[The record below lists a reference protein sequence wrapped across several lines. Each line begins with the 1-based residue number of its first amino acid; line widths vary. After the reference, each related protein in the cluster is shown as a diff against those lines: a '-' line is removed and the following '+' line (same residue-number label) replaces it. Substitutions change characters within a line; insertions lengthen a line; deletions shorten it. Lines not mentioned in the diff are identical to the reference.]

1 MATFTDLVLRH
12 WHSLATSQTTVD
24 GHSLTIADVV
34 LVARHLLPA
43 SLASEA
49 AEIISRGSTV
59 VRDKLSKGEVIYGTN
74 TGFGGSADTRTVAH
88 RDLQQSLF
96 SHLMFGILV
105 DDKSSVTDQCNGSAE
120 THSSTQSSGFIKTN
134 GSTSAH
140 RSSKA
145 LLPLN
150 EPVGATT
157 MPESWARAA
166 MVVRLN
172 SLARGASGIRV
183 GVVESLVNLLNHDIV
198 PRIPVRGSI
207 SASGDLSPLSY
218 IGAVMQG
225 KRSATVFS
233 GPRTGGK
240 RKVVRADAALADAG
254 ITTIDIQA
262 KEGLAIVN
270 GTAISAGIASLVLH
284 ECLFLAALS
293 QVLTAMSIEALLG
306 TDESFDPFIAQ
317 IRPHPGQVDSARN
330 IYAFLGNSRLK
341 TATNN
346 PLKSTAGEL
355 YQDR

>member
-1 MATFTDLVLRH
+1 
-12 WHSLATSQTTVD
+12 
-24 GHSLTIADVV
+24 
-34 LVARHLLPA
+34 
-43 SLASEA
+43 
-49 AEIISRGSTV
+49 
-59 VRDKLSKGEVIYGTN
+59 VIYGTN
-74 TGFGGSADTRTVAH
+74 TGFGGSADTRTVAY

-96 SHLMFGILV
+96 SHLMFGILA
-105 DDKSSVTDQCNGSAE
+105 DDKSFSVTNQYNGSVE
-120 THSSTQSSGFIKTN
+120 PHPPTQSNGDTKTSGSSN
-134 GSTSAH
+134 GH
-140 RSSKA
+140 RSPKA

-172 SLARGASGIRV
+172 SLAHGASGIRLV
-183 GVVESLVNLLNHDIV
+183 IAESLVDLLNHDIV

-233 GPRTGGK
+233 GPRTGGQ
-240 RKVVRADAALADAG
+240 RKVVRADGALADAG
-254 ITTIDIQA
+254 ITPIDIQA

-270 GTAISAGIASLVLH
+270 GTAVSAGIASLALH
-284 ECLFLAALS
+284 ECLCLAALS
-293 QVLTAMSIEALLG
+293 QVLTAMSTEALLG

-317 IRPHPGQVDSARN
+317 IRPHPGQVDSAKN
-330 IYAFLGNSRLK
+330 IYAFLGNSRLT

-346 PLKSTAGEL
+346 PLKSSAGEL